1 MNSIGERVSFVE
13 CNARERAEQI
23 LDSGSFRELLG
34 PFDRLAS
41 PHLEKQGI
49 VPQNDDGVIVA
60 KGEIDGESTVVMSI
74 ESGFQG
80 GGIGE
85 VSGAKIAAALEMVLE
100 DYSNGIKTRPVIILD
115 TGGIRLQEANYGLLA
130 IAEIQAAVVALRKHV
145 SVIGVIPG
153 KIGSFGG
160 MSITAGLFD
169 KLIMTTEGRL
179 GLNGPEVVEQEA
191 GISELDSKDRPLI
204 WKSIGGAQRVAT
216 SLAEELVDDD
226 VKQIATSV
234 RKAFENQ
241 LSKSKCTQI
250 EQNLS
255 LLKQVDPNNDITPN
269 NFRELVSA
277 SRTFV
282 EFNTQQFPPEA
293 SSRGQKWFYALTSL
307 KCPKTKGAST
317 VWYGDANLGN
327 ELARFITVGP
337 DPHNPFP
344 RVRGGEVGLV
354 EGWALASSI
363 KEVVDADAGK
373 VQRRPIVAIVDV
385 PSQAYGYKEEL
396 LGIHQACAA
405 AVNAYAEARIAG
417 HPIVA
422 LLVGNAISGAF
433 LSHGLQANRLIAFDD
448 DEVNVHVM
456 SKESAARV
464 TKRTI
469 DELEQVTKDAPAMAY
484 DIHSFQTLGALHE
497 LVGGIHADHPTKQDV
512 DNVCNRLQQAIQDIL
527 LKEDFSLK
535 NRLHSSLAKT
545 SRANSIKVREEMLKQ
560 WYD

>member
-1 MNSIGERVSFVE
+1 MNNLGKRVSFVE
-13 CNARERAEQI
+13 CNARERAEQL
-23 LDSGSFRELLG
+23 LDSSSFREILG
-34 PFDRLAS
+34 PFDRMAS

-60 KGEIDGESTVVMSI
+60 KGEMDGESAVVISI

-100 DYSNGIKTRPVIILD
+100 DYYNGIKTRPVIILD

-130 IAEIQAAVVALRKHV
+130 IAEIQASVVALRKYV

-216 SLAEELVDDD
+216 SLADELVEDD

-234 RKAFENQ
+234 RKAFANQ

-255 LLKQVDPNNDITPN
+255 LLKQVDPNKDITPN
-269 NFRELVSA
+269 NFRQLVST
-277 SRTFV
+277 SRRFV
-282 EFNTQQFPPEA
+282 EFDAKQSPPEA

-307 KCPKTKGAST
+307 KCPKTKGAPT
-317 VWYGDANLGN
+317 VWYGDANLGD
-327 ELARFITVGP
+327 ESARYITVGP
-337 DPHNPFP
+337 DPHNPFS
-344 RVRGGEVGLV
+344 RVREGEIGLE
-354 EGWALASSI
+354 EGWALAQAI
-363 KEVVDADAGK
+363 KEVVAADASK
-373 VQRRPIVAIVDV
+373 DQRRPIIAIVDV

-396 LGIHQACAA
+396 LGIHQAFAA

-422 LLVGNAISGAF
+422 LLVGKAISGAF
-433 LSHGLQANRLIAFDD
+433 LSHGLQANRLIAFDNE
-448 DEVNVHVM
+448 EVNVHVM
-456 SKESAARV
+456 SKGSAARV

-469 DELEQVTKDAPAMAY
+469 DELERVTKDAPAMAY

-497 LVGGIHADHPTKQDV
+497 LVGGIHADQPTKQDV
-512 DNVCNRLQQAIQDIL
+512 DSVSNRLQQAVDDIL
-527 LKEDFSLK
+527 SKENRSLK
-535 NRLHSSLAKT
+535 NRLHSSLAKK
-545 SRANSIKVREEMLKQ
+545 SRALSIKVREEMLKQ